1 MPEIFELCDTYTVFR
16 NGEYIGSGRIAD
28 VTPESITE
36 MMVGAKFSSEDVYEK
51 RPTGDTVLKLNDF
64 CGPGFEHI
72 NLDVRKGQVIGLT
85 GLQGAGSSELLL
97 SIFGVT
103 EPTGGTMEVNGQTMT
118 RHTIHAAM
126 KNGIGLLPSNRKETS
141 VIGDMSLL
149 ENMYLSEHTLSGK
162 QFHIHRRREKE
173 KFENYRRM
181 LNIKAQDSADS
192 ILSLSGG
199 NQQKVFIARWLNTNA
214 DILLFDNPT
223 QGIDV
228 GAKAEIYKL
237 ILELARS
244 GKTIL
249 VNTLEIPEIQ
259 KIADCCVIFYE
270 GRIIKVLEHDEID
283 EQTVMLYSTNA
294 ANA

>member
-1 MPEIFELCDTYTVFR
+1 
-16 NGEYIGSGRIAD
+16 
-28 VTPESITE
+28 
-36 MMVGAKFSSEDVYEK
+36 
-51 RPTGDTVLKLNDF
+51 LKLNDF
-64 CGPGFEHI
+64 CGPGFEYI
-72 NLDVRKGQVIGLT
+72 DLDVHKGQVIGLT
-85 GLQGAGSSELLL
+85 GLQGAGSSELMLA
-97 SIFGVT
+97 IFGVT
-103 EPTGGTMEVNGQTMT
+103 EPTGGTMEVNGRTMT
-118 RHTIHAAM
+118 RHTIHTAM

-162 QFHIHRRREKE
+162 RFHINRRAEKE
-173 KFENYRRM
+173 KFERYRKM
-181 LNIKAQDSADS
+181 LNIKAQDSSDS

-228 GAKAEIYKL
+228 GAKAEIYRL
-237 ILELARS
+237 ILELAKE

-259 KIADCCVIFYE
+259 KIADRCVIFYE
-270 GRIIKVLEHDEID
+270 GRIIKILEHDEID
-283 EQTVMLYSTNA
+283 EQKVMLYSTNA
-294 ANA
+294 ASV